1 MGANIILAIGALV
14 IFGTFLSSTNRLM
27 LGNTQIAEQNEY
39 YISAI
44 SLAQAVIDEA
54 KTKAFD
60 QKTVNDTVAI
70 ALVDSL
76 TVFNKLGTEGAA
88 ENVPK
93 PDVLFSAA
101 PYTATSPGYKS
112 MYKFNDIDDYDG
124 YSRLVNTPRAEG
136 FTVSVQVKYV
146 DPVNPDIPQPAQTF
160 CKRMKVTVTS
170 PYMLNPVELS
180 YAFTY

>member
-14 IFGTFLSSTNRLM
+14 IFGTFLSSSNRLM
-27 LGNTQIAEQNEY
+27 TGNTQIADQNEY
-39 YISAI
+39 YISAV

-60 QKTVNDTVAI
+60 QKTVNDTVSI

-76 TVFNKLGTEGAA
+76 TIKSKLGPDGAS
-88 ENVPK
+88 EIVPK
-93 PDVLFSAA
+93 PDTLVTGA

-112 MYKFNDIDDYDG
+112 TYKFNDLDDYDG
-124 YSRLVNTPRAEG
+124 YQRRVNTPRAEG
-136 FTVSVQVKYV
+136 FIVNVQVRYANAT
-146 DPVNPDIPQPAQTF
+146 DPDVAAASQTF
-160 CKRMKVTVTS
+160 CKWMKVTVTS
-170 PYMLNPVELS
+170 PYMSDQVQLS

>member
-1 MGANIILAIGALV
+1 MGANIILAVGALI
-14 IFGTFLSSTNRLM
+14 IFGTFLSSSNRLM
-27 LGNTQIAEQNEY
+27 MGNTQIAEQNEY

-60 QKTVNDTVAI
+60 QKTVVDTATVAL
-70 ALVDSL
+70 ADSF
-76 TVFNKLGTEGAA
+76 TVFNKLGPEGVT

-93 PDVLFSAA
+93 PDVLVSAA

-112 MYKFNDIDDYDG
+112 TYKFNDIDDYDG
-124 YSRLVNTPRAEG
+124 YTRTVNTPRAEG
-136 FTVSVQVKYV
+136 FTIAVQVKYG
-146 DPVNPDIPQPAQTF
+146 DPTDPDVPLNYQTF

-170 PYMLNPVELS
+170 PYMTDKVELS